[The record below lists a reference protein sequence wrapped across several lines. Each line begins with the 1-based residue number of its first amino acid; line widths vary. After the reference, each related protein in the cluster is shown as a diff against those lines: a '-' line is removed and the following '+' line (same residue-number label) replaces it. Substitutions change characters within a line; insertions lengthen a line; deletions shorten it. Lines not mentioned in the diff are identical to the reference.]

1 MDVQFIASIAV
12 IAPDPSVSRRFYV
25 DALGLPLMGSEDDYL
40 HSEDIDGSK
49 SFGVWPLTQ
58 AAQACFGT
66 PDWPADRPVP
76 QASIEFEVA
85 DADAVEVGAD
95 ELKEKGFT
103 LLHEAHTEPWGQTV
117 EARSS
122 LSHKFVRL
130 GVVVDWKTAGTIFVA
145 LVGFLVTYVV
155 NLRLARRKDRL
166 ERINEQLRD
175 LYGPLY
181 ALEISARSAW
191 MEFRKQY
198 RPDRRYWQDDPP
210 PTAEEAQAWRTWMK
224 SVFMPINRRMRDVVV
239 TKAHLIDGSEMPQ
252 SLRDLAAH
260 VSAYEP
266 NTGPMGRQRL

>member
-25 DALGLPLMGSEDDYL
+25 DALGLPLTGSEDDGYL

-85 DADAVEVGAD
+85 DADAVQVGAD

-117 EARSS
+117 ARLQSS
-122 LSHKFVRL
+122 EGAIIGLVCAF
-130 GVVVDWKTAGTIFVA
+130 DA
-145 LVGFLVTYVV
+145 L
-155 NLRLARRKDRL
+155 LARRNGGPKPDQPSAQAR
-166 ERINEQLRD
+166 RPIA
-175 LYGPLY
+175 GPLT
-181 ALEISARSAW
+181 AARLIAP
-191 MEFRKQY
+191 
-198 RPDRRYWQDDPP
+198 RPK
-210 PTAEEAQAWRTWMK
+210 T
-224 SVFMPINRRMRDVVV
+224 FV
-239 TKAHLIDGSEMPQ
+239 T
-252 SLRDLAAH
+252 
-260 VSAYEP
+260 VTY
-266 NTGPMGRQRL
+266 